1 MPEFKGEI
9 YVTLRDV
16 VNDPEGI
23 TIKGAL
29 RSLGFDSVSDVR
41 SGKYLEVTLQA
52 SGEDA
57 AGERVEKMCRELLAN
72 PVIEQFRFDL
82 SPRDTGAE
90 TSQ

>member
-1 MPEFKGEI
+1 MPEFRAEI

-29 RSLGFDSVSDVR
+29 HSLGFNFVSDLR
-41 SGKYLEVTLQA
+41 SGKYLEVTLEA
-52 SGEDA
+52 SGADA
-57 AGERVEKMCRELLAN
+57 AGEQVEKMCRELLAN

-82 SPRDTGAE
+82 RPLDAGA
-90 TSQ
+90 